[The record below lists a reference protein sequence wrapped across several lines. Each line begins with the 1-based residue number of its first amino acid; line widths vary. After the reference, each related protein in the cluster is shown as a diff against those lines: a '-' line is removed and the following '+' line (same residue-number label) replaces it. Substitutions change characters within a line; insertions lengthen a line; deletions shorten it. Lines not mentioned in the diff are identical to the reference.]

1 MATNTIQLLMLV
13 PMHISFESFLEPQ
26 HNSRNFKKANGI
38 AYNSLSTDLPLGPI
52 SISAYLKKFI
62 DVNVTLLDFNAEINA
77 MSEFPYDSFL
87 ECCEDLLRKS
97 DASPDFVGVS
107 SLFSPSFH
115 NFLDCG
121 RAAKRSFQTP

>member
-77 MSEFPYDSFL
+77 MSDFPYDSFL
-87 ECCEDLLRKS
+87 S
-97 DASPDFVGVS
+97 
-107 SLFSPSFH
+107 
-115 NFLDCG
+115 
-121 RAAKRSFQTP
+121 AAKICYASQMLLQILSGSLTVQSIFP

>member
-62 DVNVTLLDFNAEINA
+62 DVDIAFWGLGHVC
-77 MSEFPYDSFL
+77 PKV
-87 ECCEDLLRKS
+87 R
-97 DASPDFVGVS
+97 VS
-107 SLFSPSFH
+107 RVS
-115 NFLDCG
+115 
-121 RAAKRSFQTP
+121 